1 MASAYGGH
9 ATLPTVS
16 ASAEVNSCSGLSL
29 TNNTTLTVPPPSN
42 QNGHQNNNSNNN
54 SSSHSHSSSLRQ
66 QDEQMHLVEAEH
78 STTSPLMGQQ
88 QQQRLQQN
96 DLLNSNNHSQ
106 QQHLHSGISVTENL
120 TNGEGRVMQSFTINS
135 LNGRCSP
142 TASGSSGGGSRSSA
156 HSLPSHSPA
165 LHLSSHNAQ
174 LTAAAYQT
182 HQGSLD
188 ACGPTTVVT
197 SAAIMGRLT
206 AGCVDT
212 LGNAGSNAAN
222 TGFNTIDGCSNDT
235 LSLLQHHHHHHHA
248 PSHHFSYSTL
258 TPPHHHHHPLHHHPH
273 NHHHHPHDA
282 PGLLDISTL

>member
-29 TNNTTLTVPPPSN
+29 TNNTTLTAPPPSN
-42 QNGHQNNNSNNN
+42 QNNNN
-54 SSSHSHSSSLRQ
+54 SSSHSSSLRQ
-66 QDEQMHLVEAEH
+66 QDEQMHLVETDH
-78 STTSPLMGQQ
+78 NTSSPLMG

-96 DLLNSNNHSQ
+96 DLLNSNNHPQQ
-106 QQHLHSGISVTENL
+106 QQHLHSGISITENL
-120 TNGEGRVMQSFTINS
+120 TNGEGRSMQSFTINS

-165 LHLSSHNAQ
+165 LHLSNHNAQ
-174 LTAAAYQT
+174 LTAAYQT
-182 HQGSLD
+182 QQGSLD

-206 AGCVDT
+206 AGCVDS
-212 LGNAGSNAAN
+212 LGNAGTNAA
-222 TGFNTIDGCSNDT
+222 TAGFNTLDGCGNDT
-235 LSLLQHHHHHHHA
+235 LSLLQHHHHHA

-258 TPPHHHHHPLHHHPH
+258 TPPHHHHPLHHHHHPH
-273 NHHHHPHDA
+273 NHHHHHPHDA